1 MAGFKKSI
9 QKLLKFVKKSEDKDK
24 KKVGETSKKKEIKKF
39 KELTFDAGS
48 GSDESHDSGADLN
61 DDQIIRPDSPSRPAQ
76 VRSLIDERDSPHL
89 RRFIQSARPADGRK
103 PGLTPPRPA
112 RQTNSDQPEK
122 IEESKEVMSASCD
135 VLLPE
140 TNTDTSSASSSCKPT
155 AIVKPCHKQE
165 PAEVGAVIEKN
176 IRESEPEEDKRIVNN
191 NERDDIDKN
200 VPKGVLTDSTSAKNE
215 LDTEHAALNDAVID
229 QNNAEDNNDNVGQQ
243 GDASA
248 GVIAQAEK
256 VVEVTQESL
265 DELSAKIMRC
275 DEDIRSHRVEIK
287 RVDTNNEQML
297 IVVDEFERTIQQI
310 VKERER
316 ESVYL
321 EIQREAAG
329 RERDEVVADLQNV
342 ERAFNDL
349 NSKFL
354 RTKDV
359 VASFAATEE
368 GLKQNVEVLS
378 SRLAAEEEKYNNKKS
393 EAESQ
398 LAEANERLSV
408 KRSSG
413 AREVARL
420 TALLRK
426 AEMNVSSTEE
436 KIKQKASENADL
448 TTMCDELL
456 VKCDAV
462 AAGQS

>member
-1 MAGFKKSI
+1 M
-9 QKLLKFVKKSEDKDK
+9 QSEDKDK

-61 DDQIIRPDSPSRPAQ
+61 DDQIIRPDSPSKPSQ

-89 RRFIQSARPADGRK
+89 RRFIQSSRPGDGKK
-103 PGLTPPRPA
+103 PGLTPPRPT

-122 IEESKEVMSASCD
+122 IEEHKDVMSASCD

-140 TNTDTSSASSSCKPT
+140 TNTDTSSASSNCKPT

-165 PAEVGAVIEKN
+165 PAEIEAVIEKK
-176 IRESEPEEDKRIVNN
+176 ESEEQFQPEEEKRRVNN
-191 NERDDIDKN
+191 NDRDDIDKN
-200 VPKGVLTDSTSAKNE
+200 FSEGVLTDSTSAKNE
-215 LDTEHAALNDAVID
+215 LDTEHAAVNDAVID
-229 QNNAEDNNDNVGQQ
+229 QNNAEDNNGHQ
-243 GDASA
+243 GDANA

-275 DEDIRSHRVEIK
+275 EEDIRSHRAEIK
-287 RVDTNNEQML
+287 RVDTSNEQML

-349 NSKFL
+349 NSKFE

-378 SRLAAEEEKYNNKKS
+378 SR
-393 EAESQ
+393 
-398 LAEANERLSV
+398 
-408 KRSSG
+408 
-413 AREVARL
+413 
-420 TALLRK
+420 
-426 AEMNVSSTEE
+426 
-436 KIKQKASENADL
+436 
-448 TTMCDELL
+448 
-456 VKCDAV
+456 
-462 AAGQS
+462 